1 MQSVLCLSHT
11 VPPPP
16 PWGVFHREDSA
27 CGTAFKGGPSGL
39 TSVEESLGVYQP
51 RVSVWALWGARW
63 GGVRSQ
69 AKDGGPGEGRER
81 LQGVERSARVK
92 GKQRRSRIRPG
103 GASGCAAD
111 LAESQPVHWGR
122 FRAKP
127 ACIRISLQR
136 GRSAPGARSWTG
148 GCL

>member
-16 PWGVFHREDSA
+16 PPRVFHGEDSA
-27 CGTAFKGGPSGL
+27 RGTAFKGGPSGL

-69 AKDGGPGEGRER
+69 AKDGGRGEDRER
-81 LQGVERSARVK
+81 SQVVERSAPVK
-92 GKQRRSRIRPG
+92 VKQRRRRIRP
-103 GASGCAAD
+103 
-111 LAESQPVHWGR
+111 AEPQ
-122 FRAKP
+122 RA
-127 ACIRISLQR
+127 LQ
-136 GRSAPGARSWTG
+136 T
-148 GCL
+148 